1 MSSSKQQQPLIMSVE
16 DNRDTQQLV
25 QRLLERAGYEVMLAE
40 NGVKGLEMLVVEE
53 KKPDLILLD
62 IMMPEMNGYEFSAK
76 LQENEALSYIPVVF
90 LTALGEEQD
99 KARAFAVGAVDY
111 LTKPI
116 VKDKLL
122 NAVQKHLQTT
132 ARWQQFQA
140 EQKKI
145 RPVDFIRF
153 KQFIF
158 DEVKLSFEKRNELA
172 DVPSQHI
179 YSIAHDLGI
188 TTSRLAEYIAEFLTL
203 PYTSSIDL
211 KYVQLGIL
219 PAPFCRKNSVVAM
232 KMPNVDKT
240 SFILSNPFNLELV
253 DHLNTFAGQDQFI
266 ITEPENVTNLFVG
279 TMGLSGGAVRPVTG
293 SGNVVAQ
300 APIAGMR
307 PTTMSDLEAE
317 LRKRFDQQAPSG
329 IMDDT
334 ATEESEPL
342 ILFVNQLI
350 EGAYTVGASDI
361 HIEPW
366 ENEVVVRYRI
376 DGDLRIVNRF
386 GPHKLIQPLVARIK
400 IMSNLDIAEKR
411 MPQDGRITFKK
422 YSRKKLDFDL
432 RVAISPMFHGEKVV
446 MRILDKTRSALP
458 LTQLG
463 FSPRNLAVYRE
474 KILQPYGM
482 ILHVGPTGSG
492 KSMSLYSALGEI
504 HRAEINIQTA
514 EDPIEYTLPGVN
526 QMQMNRDIGLDF
538 KRALR
543 SYLRQDPDVLLV
555 GEIRDLE
562 TAQIATEAA
571 LTGHLLLSTLHTND
585 APTAITRLVEMGI
598 EPFLVSSTIILVC
611 AQRLLRR
618 LCSECK
624 EPYEPNE
631 TEKGLIGVPKDFKIT
646 IYRKRKEGCKS
657 CNGLGY
663 KGRIGTHE
671 IFVPNEEMRFLISQK
686 EGLTTERLKRMGVE
700 NCGMTTLYWDSMEK
714 VREGIDSIE
723 DVLSKIRADDFDSRP
738 SWMYDESQLL
748 PRAAQ
753 PA

>member
-1 MSSSKQQQPLIMSVE
+1 MSVE
-16 DNRDTQQLV
+16 DNRDTQQLI

-40 NGVKGLEMLVVEE
+40 NGLRGLEMLVVED

-116 VKDKLL
+116 MKDRLL
-122 NAVQKHLQTT
+122 NAVQRHLQTT

-140 EQKKI
+140 EQKRI

-153 KQFIF
+153 KQFLF
-158 DEVKLSFEKRNELA
+158 DEVKLTFEKRNEFA

-179 YSIAHDLGI
+179 YSIAPDLGI
-188 TTSRLAEYIAEFLTL
+188 SMSRLAEYIANFLTL
-203 PYTSSIDL
+203 PYNSSIDAKL
-211 KYVQLGIL
+211 VQLGIL
-219 PAPFCRKNSVVAM
+219 PAPFCRKNSVVAIKTANAE
-232 KMPNVDKT
+232 KM
-240 SFILSNPFNLELV
+240 SFVLSNPFNLELV

-266 ITEPENVTNLFVG
+266 ITEPSNISNLFVASLSSAVKSLAGGG
-279 TMGLSGGAVRPVTG
+279 T
-293 SGNVVAQ
+293 VVS
-300 APIAGMR
+300 APAMAGMR

-317 LRKRFDQQAPSG
+317 LKKRFDQQSLPTTF
-329 IMDDT
+329 DDSS
-334 ATEESEPL
+334 TEESEPL

-350 EGAYTVGASDI
+350 EAAYTMGASDI

-366 ENEVVVRYRI
+366 EHEVIVRYRV
-376 DGDLRIVNRF
+376 DGDLRVVNRF
-386 GPHKLIQPLVARIK
+386 GPHRLILPLVARIK

-411 MPQDGRITFKK
+411 MPQDGRISFKK
-422 YSRKKLDFDL
+422 YTRKNLDFDL
-432 RVAISPMFHGEKVV
+432 RVAVSPMYYGEKVV
-446 MRILDKTRSALP
+446 LRILDKTRSALP
-458 LTQLG
+458 LSKLG
-463 FSPRNLAVYRE
+463 FSARNLQVYRQ

-504 HRAEINIQTA
+504 HRPEINIQTA
-514 EDPIEYTLPGVN
+514 EDPIEYTLTGIN
-526 QMQMNRDIGLDF
+526 QMQMNRDIGLTF
-538 KRALR
+538 QRALR

-562 TAQIATEAA
+562 TAQIAVEAA

-585 APTAITRLVEMGI
+585 APTAVTRLVEMGI

-611 AQRLLRR
+611 SQRLLRR
-618 LCSECK
+618 LCVDCK

-631 TEKGLIGVPKDFKIT
+631 AEKTLIGLPSHMNT
-646 IYRKRKEGCKS
+646 MIYRKSNNGCTN

-671 IFVPNEEMRFLISQK
+671 ILVPNEEMRFLISQK
-686 EGLTTERLKRMGVE
+686 EGVTTERIKKMGVQ

-714 VREGIDSIE
+714 VRQGIDSIE
-723 DVLSKIRADDFDSRP
+723 DVLAKIRADDFDSRP
-738 SWMYDESQLL
+738 AWMYDESQLI
-748 PRAAQ
+748 PASTQ
-753 PA
+753 PVS